1 MRRSSWLN
9 IGCIILLSAAVLLYF
24 NDLLWLSLACVS
36 LGAVLGVAAGR
47 ASRAGDDDRATE
59 KALPLRRGRVEP
71 LAACPDELTR
81 AACLP
86 GVLVVALG
94 EGKRSR
100 TLAIEAARAGVIA
113 RINDCQS
120 TIASSFKA

>member
-47 ASRAGDDDRATE
+47 AMTTEPPKKPSRF
-59 KALPLRRGRVEP
+59 
-71 LAACPDELTR
+71 DED
-81 AACLP
+81 
-86 GVLVVALG
+86 
-94 EGKRSR
+94 E
-100 TLAIEAARAGVIA
+100 
-113 RINDCQS
+113 
-120 TIASSFKA
+120 